1 MQLKCTLQFLR
12 DIVVVEILLLKGGR
26 LVINRVATALVSIG
40 VFFRILN
47 TILYVALITIY
58 ILYKLLEYR

>member
-1 MQLKCTLQFLR
+1 MQLKSTLQFLR